1 MEKEEVIKVVEGT
14 IASLKNGTWTHP
26 GVTIAFLI
34 AFLIA
39 LKYLIEK
46 Q

>member
-1 MEKEEVIKVVEGT
+1 MGKEEVIKVVEDA
-14 IASLKNGTWTHP
+14 IASLKDGTWTLP
-26 GVTIAFLI
+26 GVTIAFLM
-34 AFLIA
+34 A